1 MLYLKSFS
9 IPSEDMEEAYFYPS
23 PEERQRRLQKRDH
36 KIWLTTY
43 SSSYPFNVF
52 RYRQVP
58 TIEFEPITIFY
69 GSNGSGKSTLLN
81 VIAEKLGLHRDAPFN
96 RTAFYEDYVNLCRFS
111 ACPQLPDGSRYIA
124 SDDIFASLLNIRKIN
139 EDIEDNREALFQE
152 YNEANLQAKRGQVR
166 RLQSLSDY
174 QEFARHSEA
183 VRHTQSRFVN
193 DRVAKNIVTQSNGE
207 SALRYLMDEIKENCL
222 YLLDEPENSMSP
234 QFQLDLKQVLE
245 DSARFFGCQFVIA
258 THSPF
263 LLAMKGARIYD
274 LDETP
279 PQVKNWKELDSIRT
293 YMDFFAEYW
302 E

>member
-1 MLYLKSFS
+1 MLYLKRFTL
-9 IPSEDMEEAYFYPS
+9 PSEDMEAAFFTPS
-23 PEERQRRLQKRDH
+23 GQPKDY
-36 KIWLTTY
+36 KIQSTTF

-58 TIEFEPITIFY
+58 TLEFEPITILY

-81 VIAEKLGLHRDAPFN
+81 VIAEKLGLSRDAPFN
-96 RTAFYEDYVNLCRFS
+96 RTAFYEDYVNLCRYF
-111 ACPQLPDGSRYIA
+111 ACPQLPEGSKYIA
-124 SDDIFASLLNIRKIN
+124 SDDIFHCLLNLRRLN
-139 EDIEDNREALFQE
+139 EDIDDTREELFRE
-152 YNEANLQAKRGQVR
+152 YNEANLQARRGQVR

-174 QEFARHSEA
+174 QAFARHSEA
-183 VRHTQSRFVN
+183 VRHTRSRFVN
-193 DRVAKNIVTQSNGE
+193 DRLVKNVVTQSNGE
-207 SALRYLMDEIKENCL
+207 SALRYLMDEVTENCL

-274 LDETP
+274 LDESP
-279 PQVKNWKELDSIRT
+279 PRVKNWKELDSIRT
-293 YMDFFAEYW
+293 YMRFFE
-302 E
+302 EHRE